1 MELGEPALEHAGN
14 SIRVQVFAGFG
25 TFNGMGNWDS
35 NEIRE
40 FGTGLPDHLELN
52 GVRLDARVGPP
63 PASDL
68 FALFAASEE
77 PVHVG
82 FTARLALTALAG

>member
-1 MELGEPALEHAGN
+1 MKSREAPAAGL
-14 SIRVQVFAGFG
+14 QVFAGSGNFY
-25 TFNGMGNWDS
+25 GMGNWDNS
-35 NEIRE
+35 EIRE
-40 FGTGLPDHLELN
+40 FGTGLRDHLELN
-52 GVRLDARVGPP
+52 GVRLDARVGSP

-82 FTARLALTALAG
+82 FTTRLALTALAG